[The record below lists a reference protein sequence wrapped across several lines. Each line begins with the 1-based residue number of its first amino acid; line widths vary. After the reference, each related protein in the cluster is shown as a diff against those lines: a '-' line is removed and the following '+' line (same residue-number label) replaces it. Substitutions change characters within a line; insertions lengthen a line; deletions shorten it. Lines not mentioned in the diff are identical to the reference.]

1 MAGSFLGEPPVSA
14 PVQALYDEDLA
25 EDGYV
30 SNVSRL
36 WAHQPET
43 LRQLFGVMSEAFTP
57 SGLADRQRGIL
68 VTAAAS
74 ALGDSYCSM
83 AWGGKLGKAS
93 DAAVAAGVLNGSDAG
108 LTGQEKAMAAWARKV
123 VTDPNATTAAD
134 IGALRDTGLDD
145 GQVFAIT
152 VFVALRLAFAAVND
166 SLGAQPDAQLVR
178 SLPPQVREAVT
189 YGRPADQAPG
199 STSWTGGAPPG
210 ERLSGR

>member
-1 MAGSFLGEPPVSA
+1 MAGSFLEEPPVSA
-14 PVQALYDEDLA
+14 PVQVLYDEDLA

-83 AWGGKLGKAS
+83 AWGGKLARAS
-93 DAAVAAGVLNGSDAG
+93 DPDLAAGVL
-108 LTGQEKAMAAWARKV
+108 TGQDDK
-123 VTDPNATTAAD
+123 
-134 IGALRDTGLDD
+134 LR
-145 GQVFAIT
+145 
-152 VFVALRLAFAAVND
+152 
-166 SLGAQPDAQLVR
+166 AQ
-178 SLPPQVREAVT
+178 
-189 YGRPADQAPG
+189 
-199 STSWTGGAPPG
+199 
-210 ERLSGR
+210 ER